1 MPIVGLCEEKC
12 LRKEGDFR
20 IKNGLL
26 HPLECR
32 QPFTPMPAHKR
43 EAVVERLCK
52 TFSRPAANQTI
63 KPEDVRTP
71 AALLASAAYLQGV
84 KEEFRQPVG
93 WPLVY
98 EFLVDRFRSIRQE
111 ITIQQLREKSIGELV
126 EAMIRFYVRAQL
138 KSERAKMSTYDA
150 VLHRRELED
159 CFSVW
164 LRFDEKSEESAA
176 FSLLRTE
183 RANFRP
189 RVFAVL
195 WRLFAAL
202 ANGNYVLFFRS
213 FDQLESPLQK
223 TNFAKTA
230 AEMRL
235 GGLTAVAAA
244 FRAPNCTI
252 PLDALQS
259 WFGFEEEED
268 LHACLEQLFETSP
281 VQDGTV
287 KFHGVKQK
295 PLETASLGHSW
306 RGFRGSRT
314 AFQ

>member
-12 LRKEGDFR
+12 PRKEREFR

-32 QPFTPMPAHKR
+32 HPFTPMPAHKR

-63 KPEDVRTP
+63 KPEDVPNARRPPREKWRRSSGNPP
-71 AALLASAAYLQGV
+71 A
-84 KEEFRQPVG
+84 

-138 KSERAKMSTYDA
+138 KSERVKTSTYDA

-164 LRFDEKSEESAA
+164 LRFDEKSEEVRILYLLFSAPQSAA
-176 FSLLRTE
+176 FSLLRAE

-223 TNFAKTA
+223 TIFAKTA

-235 GGLTAVAAA
+235 GGLTAVATA

-252 PLDALQS
+252 PLDVLQS

-268 LHACLEQLFETSP
+268 LRSP

-295 PLETASLGHSW
+295 PLEAASLGHSW
-306 RGFRGSRT
+306 RVFRGSRT